1 MARETT
7 INEKGAP
14 HPDRPP
20 GTRER
25 VPRLARTRASKR
37 RLRAMAWLAAGIGF
51 ASPAA
56 AIALVPKP
64 PEGSAPVQRPI
75 VIVHRKIR
83 RIVITP
89 RAPTTPP
96 PRVTYVPA
104 GGASGTS
111 STGTT
116 RCSGC

>member
-7 INEKGAP
+7 ISERVAP
-14 HPDRPP
+14 HLDRPP
-20 GTRER
+20 GSPDR
-25 VPRLARTRASKR
+25 VPPTPRTRASKR

-64 PEGSAPVQRPI
+64 SEGSAPVQRPI
-75 VIVHRKIR
+75 VIVHRTIR

-89 RAPTTPP
+89 RAPTTLP
-96 PRVTYVPA
+96 PRVTYVSA
-104 GGASGTS
+104 GGASGST